1 MYEYTCP
8 ICGDSNIEN
17 RMKLGAHMWAKHKV
31 KLKEYEAEH
40 GTVQGNTIGP
50 VVNES
55 IKPAEKLIQPSVVKE
70 SKEFVNEQP
79 AAFIDRDFVTES
91 KNKDSEFVKT
101 VKNPYRDLYPA
112 DGTVMTEWLH

>member
-55 IKPAEKLIQPSVVKE
+55 IKPAEKLIQPEIVKE
-70 SKEFVNEQP
+70 SK
-79 AAFIDRDFVTES
+79 
-91 KNKDSEFVKT
+91 EFVKT